1 MFSSTRLTNT
11 QQLNESLIHCWGFV
25 RTISNIIVVPANK
38 ADEKETWYPGDV

>member
-38 ADEKETWYPGDV
+38 AYDRNEYPGDV